1 MAPAEGIG
9 VGGLA
14 GRPDV
19 EATALGAEV
28 EFLAGRLVFGADAV
42 GNYADDA
49 CSGFDSS
56 SHQCLFRFAYE
67 RRHKDSLRS
76 DSFFPCGFVVFSLS
90 SRISSADYSR
100 RYHRMLQQLE
110 IAVEVHSL
118 VEDLD
123 SMGAV
128 EEFGIGQYGQSP
140 AGIVGDVYDPAL

>member
-67 RRHKDSLRS
+67 SGCTGALPPNLREKKAPIRS
-76 DSFFPCGFVVFSLS
+76 
-90 SRISSADYSR
+90 
-100 RYHRMLQQLE
+100 
-110 IAVEVHSL
+110 
-118 VEDLD
+118 
-123 SMGAV
+123 GA
-128 EEFGIGQYGQSP
+128 
-140 AGIVGDVYDPAL
+140 